1 MDSGNRHDDEVDL
14 FEPAGTQ
21 SGSLSSE
28 EHIETETNVFS
39 VDTLRRAAAL
49 HGGTDTG
56 SFEVSSPKHAAGG
69 SDAVDFEPAAENP
82 VIDTSDDTDDTL
94 DYDFSQKK
102 SGFFTKLFRLGTRDK
117 EDDPNDLSLDDN
129 LFIAPP
135 PASGRTS
142 APGANTPP
150 AAAAVTD
157 SSVFELGPPAN
168 KAVAETVDEPAPV
181 TTVPEVT
188 DSGVFEF
195 KPSTDNFVS
204 DTVDKPTSSVTAATE
219 VTDSGVFELG
229 PSTDEPVSE
238 TADEPASVTTA
249 TEVTDSG
256 VFELGPS
263 TDEPVSET
271 ADEPAPV
278 TAATEVTDS
287 GVFELGPSTDEP
299 VSETADEPAPVTA
312 ATEVTDSGV
321 FELGPSAAP
330 PPHDAA
336 KGGDEWEIGWEP
348 EEEGAAA
355 DFDVSGAAPVQAAAE
370 TPPPVFTKLAHVCL
384 YVKDLGRSVEFYTKL
399 GFRKRFVFNRN
410 GNLFGAYLEFGD
422 GNFIELFEDISRSA
436 TAALGRLAHF
446 CLETPDIDAAM
457 ESLSARGIGF
467 SPKKLGSDST
477 YQIWLKDPDG
487 NEFEV
492 HQYTPESSQIVGG
505 EVEADW

>member
-287 GVFELGPSTDEP
+287 GVFELGPS
-299 VSETADEPAPVTA
+299 
-312 ATEVTDSGV
+312 
-321 FELGPSAAP
+321 AAP